1 MSNYTY
7 DEISEIS
14 FCSSSSGMSI
24 DSSKS
29 VTEKV
34 IWQPDGTVILQRTD
48 INGFI
53 KEVSTWN
60 LSAEQAEEI
69 RAAAEKTDMASWRGL
84 RIEEDPRSFCYD
96 YSSSAGGKIS
106 LHYTV
111 RGVRLF
117 VELGFDRSA
126 VIAAGK
132 GEDLKMME
140 GLLERIEDH
149 DKRANY
155 EKTDR
160 LDMFF
165 FKKPAN
171 YEKTYTEGASMWTCK
186 CGTIN
191 YGKFCTECGSRRP

>member
-14 FCSSSSGMSI
+14 FSSSSSGMSI
-24 DSSKS
+24 DSTKS

-34 IWQPDGTVILQRTD
+34 IWQPDGTVILQRNE

-53 KEVSTWN
+53 KENSTWN

-69 RAAAEKTDMASWRGL
+69 RAAAEKIDMASWRGL
-84 RIEEDPRSFCYD
+84 RFEEDPRSFCYD

-165 FKKPAN
+165 FKKPEN
-171 YEKTYTEGASMWTCK
+171 YEKTYTEGASMWTCR
-186 CGTIN
+186 CGTVN

>member
-84 RIEEDPRSFCYD
+84 RFEEDPKLFCYD
-96 YSSSAGGKIS
+96 HSSSAGGKIS

-140 GLLERIEDH
+140 GILKRIEDP
-149 DKRANY
+149 DKRAQY
-155 EKTDR
+155 EKTDSS
-160 LDMFF
+160 DMFV
-165 FKKPAN
+165 FKNPAN
-171 YEKTYTEGASMWTCK
+171 NEKPYTEDASMWTCK

-191 YGKFCTECGSRRP
+191 YGKFCTECGSRRQ